1 MEPKS
6 HSYLL
11 ERDWDKHS
19 KCKLQQGSGEKC
31 SGALCSA
38 RECCFSL
45 LKKKNMSTS
54 DLEEPGTETQLIV
67 CHQHQ

>member
-1 MEPKS
+1 MEPKR

-19 KCKLQQGSGEKC
+19 KCKLQQCSGGKC

-45 LKKKNMSTS
+45 LKKNMGTS
-54 DLEEPGTETQLIV
+54 DLEEPGTETHLII
-67 CHQHQ
+67 CQQHQ